1 MRCGEP
7 HRAQNEDLLQGNMAD
22 APALWESAS
31 ELAGAGQIR
40 EVEKLAKIA
49 PEYVNLLVFHGILE
63 V

>member
-1 MRCGEP
+1 MASTW
-7 HRAQNEDLLQGNMAD
+7 AQGDDLLQGDPAD
-22 APALWESAS
+22 VAVLWTSAT

>member
-1 MRCGEP
+1 
-7 HRAQNEDLLQGNMAD
+7 LLQDDPAD
-22 APALWESAS
+22 VAVLWTSAS

-49 PEYVNLLVFHGILE
+49 PEFISLLAFHGILK